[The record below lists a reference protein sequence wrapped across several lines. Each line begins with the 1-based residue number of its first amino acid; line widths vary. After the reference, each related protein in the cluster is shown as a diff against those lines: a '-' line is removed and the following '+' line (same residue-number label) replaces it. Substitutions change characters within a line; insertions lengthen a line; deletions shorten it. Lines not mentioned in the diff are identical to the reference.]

1 MLDFFNNT
9 DMNLSTR
16 HSTLQLTENNL
27 TPEYLQTR
35 LRQDYENK
43 FNKLQREAF
52 E

>member
-1 MLDFFNNT
+1 VDTVPL
-9 DMNLSTR
+9 R
-16 HSTLQLTENNL
+16 HGALGLTENNL
-27 TPEYLQTR
+27 TAEYLQTR